1 MIRSRKDEL
10 DKSITFHQVIML
22 ALFGAFVSL
31 ASFIYQNEET
41 MSNVVFFVLC
51 ALCLILVLMVAAL
64 YLLILKKI
72 RELRDL

>member
-1 MIRSRKDEL
+1 MIMSRKDEL

-31 ASFIYQNEET
+31 ASFVYQNEET

-64 YLLILKKI
+64 CLLILKKKSGN
-72 RELRDL
+72 

>member
-1 MIRSRKDEL
+1 MSRKDEL

-31 ASFIYQNEET
+31 VSFVYQNEET
-41 MSNVVFFVLC
+41 MSNIVFFILC
-51 ALCLILVLMVAAL
+51 ALCLILVFTIAAL